1 MQLASVWS
9 VVLLVSTF
17 EGESTHLLLL
27 DRRPVICMIAE
38 AVPPGF
44 IWCLYA

>member
-1 MQLASVWS
+1 MQLSSVWS

-17 EGESTHLLLL
+17 EGKMHLLLL
-27 DRRPVICMIAE
+27 DRRPVICMNAE